1 MLQTVKDAC
10 RFDPKAID
18 YALSDQIESLDDLV
32 GHDAGAAEAFFGK
45 TYVTGGMHTLL
56 RQGLQ
61 RLAGSSGQAVFEL
74 KQSMGGGK
82 THSMLA
88 LGYLAANPG
97 LTHLVPKD
105 VVQGFSP
112 TAARVVAISGRSISR
127 DKHLWGD
134 IAEQLGKA
142 DEFVEFYKG
151 IPKGPN
157 DKDWEKLIGDEP
169 MLILLD
175 ELPPY
180 FGYGVTQPV
189 GGGTLADVTV
199 YAVSNL
205 LSAAL
210 KLKRL
215 CIVISNLSGSY
226 HDATKQIASMIQKAN
241 GDLQKESARQA
252 KSITPVELGSDE
264 IYHILRKRL
273 LLAEPDEGVIDSV
286 ATAFSEAISDA
297 VKSKT
302 VTKSA
307 EQIAD
312 EISASY
318 PFHPSFKHILALFK
332 DNEAFRQTRGLMTL
346 AAMMVRSVQARQI
359 NDVYLV
365 GCQHIDLSQPDI
377 RDGLTNIYDL
387 SGAIAHDIA
396 GTESGRGHAQVID
409 DQMGR
414 DSASQVARLLLM
426 ASLPEASGA
435 VKGLTKLQVVENLVA
450 PHSPALE
457 FDDAF
462 EQLRGECWY
471 LHRRENDAWVF
482 AKNENLRKKIEK
494 YAEGAPQPKIDAE
507 MQRRLLA
514 VFEPRRKIAY
524 SEILALPKVE
534 DIKTS
539 GGRLLLVLSPD
550 KKVPPE
556 DAKRLFDAVVQKN
569 NFCILTGDGSD
580 LAKLEDRVRRIWA
593 VAKVFAEDG
602 GDKSPNAPEL
612 NEETELA
619 EFEFNSTLT
628 TLFNRIYYPGRDPKS
643 GEATLLSV
651 AVKMTPTKAKDGK
664 SNSIDGETAVEEALA
679 SIGAAKLYKEITDA
693 NVDALRTRAEQM
705 LWIAGGDRRARWRDI
720 EEQAICNVR
729 WPWLPAKGLDE
740 LLRRAVNTGAW
751 RDNNDGYIEKGPF
764 PPAKT
769 SVKAVTRSRNDE
781 TGMATID
788 LTPIN
793 GGDKVRIHY
802 APTDAVSAASPV
814 VPDLTFESDAT
825 VLWFLAVDPE
835 GKHETGAAEKWT
847 NTLTITHDPKEVMGK
862 RTVSLSVK
870 PRGEIRWNLDG
881 TNVKDG
887 KVYTGPIDIP
897 GDGEATIY
905 AYAEDAGVS
914 APKTFT
920 IRPVTG
926 GKATIDPAKAAT
938 VAKKTKLATTTDT
951 FTALRAGKKTKAVFG
966 NGVAITVG
974 KGDRNATT
982 RFGPGTDLNSD
993 AIEAFI
999 TAARKAI
1006 GDEAADVEFTFG
1018 EFKFQSGADL
1028 TEFLQDTSGQISVD
1042 PTEVQQ

>member
-18 YALSDQIESLDDLV
+18 YALSDQIESLEDLV
-32 GHDAGAAEAFFGK
+32 GHEPGAAEAFFKK
-45 TYVTGGMHTLL
+45 TYVTGGMRTLL

-61 RLAGSSGQAVFEL
+61 RLSGVSGQAVFEL

-88 LGYLAANPG
+88 LGYLAANPS
-97 LTHLVPKD
+97 LTHLIPQD
-105 VVQGFSP
+105 IVQDFTP
-112 TAARVVAISGRSISR
+112 AKARVVALSGRSISR

-142 DEFVEFYKG
+142 EKFLEFYKG
-151 IPKGPN
+151 SPQAPN
-157 DKDWEKLIGDEP
+157 EKDWQDLIGDQP
-169 MLILLD
+169 TLILLD

-180 FGYGVTQPV
+180 FGYGVTQQV

-215 CIVISNLSGSY
+215 CVVISNLSGSY
-226 HDATKQIASMIQKAN
+226 QDASKQIAALIQRAVGN
-241 GDLQKESARQA
+241 LQQEAGRQA

-264 IYHILRKRL
+264 IYHILRRRL
-273 LLAEPDEGVIDSV
+273 LVAEPDEAVVDSA
-286 ATAFSEAISDA
+286 ATAYSEAISDA

-302 VTKSA
+302 VAKSA
-307 EQIAD
+307 EQIAG
-312 EISASY
+312 EIVASY

-332 DNEAFRQTRGLMTL
+332 DNEKFRQTRGLMTL
-346 AAMMVRSVQARQI
+346 AAMMVRSVQARHR

-365 GCQHIDLSQPDI
+365 GCQHIDLTQADI

-387 SGAIAHDIA
+387 SGAIAQDIA
-396 GTESGRGHAQVID
+396 GTESSRGHAQVID
-409 DQMGR
+409 DQMGG
-414 DSASQVARLLLM
+414 DAASQVASLLLM

-435 VKGLTKLQVVENLVA
+435 VKGLTKLQIVENLVA
-450 PHSPALE
+450 PHRSPIE

-462 EQLRGECWY
+462 EKLRAECWY
-471 LHRRENDAWVF
+471 LHRRDNDAWVF
-482 AKNENLRKKIEK
+482 DRNENLRKKIEK

-507 MQRRLLA
+507 LQRRLLA
-514 VFEPRRKIAY
+514 IFEPRRKVAY
-524 SEILALPKVE
+524 SEILALPKIE
-534 DIKTS
+534 DIKTG

-580 LAKLEDRVRRIWA
+580 LAKLEDNVRRIWA
-593 VAKVFAEDG
+593 VAKVKEEDG
-602 GDKSPNAPEL
+602 GEKSPNVTEL
-612 NEETELA
+612 NEEAGQA
-619 EFEFNSTLT
+619 EFAFNSTLT
-628 TLFNRIYYPGRDPKS
+628 SLFNKIYYPGRHPKD
-643 GEATLLSV
+643 GDGLLWVSL
-651 AVKMTPTKAKDGK
+651 KMTPTKAKDGK
-664 SNSIDGETAVEEALA
+664 SDIIDGETAVEEALA
-679 SIGAAKLYKEITDA
+679 STAASKLYKEINDK

-705 LWIAGGDRRARWRDI
+705 LWIAGGDRRARWKDI

-729 WPWLPAKGLDE
+729 WPWLPAKGLDD
-740 LLRRAVNTGAW
+740 LRRKAITTGDW
-751 RDNNDGYIEKGPF
+751 HDNGDGYVEKGPF

-769 SVKAVTRSRNDE
+769 SVKAVTRSRNDD

-802 APTDAVSAASPV
+802 AQTDDVSAASPV

-825 VLWFLAVDPE
+825 VLWFLAVDPD
-835 GKHETGAAEKWT
+835 GKHETGPPEKWM
-847 NTLTITHDPKEVMGK
+847 NTLTITYDPKEVMGK
-862 RTVSLSVK
+862 RTVTLSVK
-870 PRGEIRWNLDG
+870 PRGLIRWNLEG
-881 TNVKDG
+881 TNVKEG

-897 GDGEATIY
+897 GDGEATVY
-905 AYAEDAGVS
+905 VYAEDAGVS
-914 APKTFT
+914 ASKTFT
-920 IRPVTG
+920 IRAVTG
-926 GKATIDPAKAAT
+926 GKATIDPAKPAT
-938 VAKKTKLATTTDT
+938 VAKKTKLATTADT
-951 FTALRAGKKTKAVFG
+951 FVTIRAGKKTKATFG
-966 NGVAITVG
+966 NGVVVTVG
-974 KGDRNATT
+974 KGDKNATT
-982 RFGPGTDLNSD
+982 RFGPGTDLAPE

-999 TAARKAI
+999 SAARAAI
-1006 GDEAADVEFTFG
+1006 GDEAADVELTFG
-1018 EFKFQSGADL
+1018 EFRFASGADL
-1028 TEFLQDTSGQISVD
+1028 TEFLQETSEQITVD
-1042 PTEVQQ
+1042 PAEVQQ

>member
-18 YALSDQIESLDDLV
+18 YALSDQIESLEDLV
-32 GHDAGAAEAFFGK
+32 GHDAGAAEAFFKK

-88 LGYLAANPG
+88 LGYLAANPQLAG
-97 LTHLVPKD
+97 FVPKEIT
-105 VVQGFSP
+105 QGFTP
-112 TAARVVAISGRSISR
+112 ATARVVAISGRSISR

-142 DEFVEFYKG
+142 GDFVEFYKSS
-151 IPKGPN
+151 PQAPN
-157 DKDWEKLIGDEP
+157 EKDWVGLIGDEST
-169 MLILLD
+169 LILLD

-226 HDATKQIASMIQKAN
+226 HDATKQIAGMIQKSVGN
-241 GDLQKESARQA
+241 LQQEAGRQA

-264 IYHILRKRL
+264 IYFILRKRL
-273 LLAEPDEGVIDSV
+273 LLDEPDAGVVDSV

-312 EISASY
+312 EISAAY

-332 DNEAFRQTRGLMTL
+332 DNESFRQTRGLMTL
-346 AAMMVRSVQARQI
+346 AAMMVRSVQSRQT

-365 GCQHIDLSQPDI
+365 GCQHIDLTQADI
-377 RDGLTNIYDL
+377 RDGMTNIYDL

-396 GTESGRGHAQVID
+396 GTESARGHAQVID
-409 DQMGR
+409 EQMGR
-414 DSASQVARLLLM
+414 DSASQVARLVLM

-435 VKGLTKLQVVENLVA
+435 VKGLTKLQLVENLVA
-450 PHSPALE
+450 PLRSAIE
-457 FDDAF
+457 FDEAF
-462 EQLRGECWY
+462 EKLRGECWY
-471 LHRRENDAWVF
+471 LHRRDNDAWVF
-482 AKNENLRKKIEK
+482 AKNENLRKKIDK
-494 YAEGAPQPKIDAE
+494 YAEGAAQPKIDAE
-507 MQRRLLA
+507 LQRRLLA
-514 VFEPRRKIAY
+514 VFEPRRKVAY
-524 SEILALPKVE
+524 SELLALPKIE
-534 DIKTS
+534 DIKTG

-550 KKVPPE
+550 RKVPPE

-593 VAKVFAEDG
+593 VAKVREEDG
-602 GDKSPNAPEL
+602 GDKSPNVAEL
-612 NEETELA
+612 NEEAELA

-628 TLFNRIYYPGRDPKS
+628 SLFNRLYYPGRHPKD
-643 GEATLLSV
+643 GDGLLS
-651 AVKMTPTKAKDGK
+651 APLKMTPTKAKDGK

-679 SIGAAKLYKEITDA
+679 STGASKLYKEITDA
-693 NVDALRTRAEQM
+693 NADALRTRAEQM
-705 LWIAGGDRRARWRDI
+705 LWIAGGDRRARWKDV

-740 LLRRAVNTGAW
+740 LRKRAVNTGAW
-751 RDNNDGYIEKGPF
+751 RDNGDGYVEKGPF

-769 SVKAVTRSRNDE
+769 AVKAVTRTRDDD
-781 TGMATID
+781 GKATID
-788 LTPIN
+788 LTAIN

-802 APTDAVSAASPV
+802 APTDAVSASSPA
-814 VPDLTFESDAT
+814 VPDLTFETIET

-835 GKHETGAAEKWT
+835 GKHETGLAEKWT
-847 NTLTITHDPKEVMGK
+847 NTLTITHDPREVMGK
-862 RTVSLSVK
+862 RTVTLTVK

-881 TNVKDG
+881 TNVKEG

-897 GDGEATIY
+897 GDGETTIY

-914 APKTFT
+914 VSKNFA

-926 GKATIDPAKAAT
+926 GKATIDPGKPAT
-938 VAKKTKLATTTDT
+938 VAKKTKLATTADT
-951 FTALRAGKKTKAVFG
+951 FVTIRAGKKNRATFG
-966 NGVAITVG
+966 NGVVVTVG
-974 KGDRNATT
+974 KGDKNATT
-982 RFGPGTDLNSD
+982 RFGPGTDLAPD

-999 TAARKAI
+999 GAARTAI
-1006 GDEAADVEFTFG
+1006 GDESADVEFTFG
-1018 EFKFQSGADL
+1018 EFKFASGADL
-1028 TEFLQDTSGQISVD
+1028 TEFLQETSEQIKVD
-1042 PTEVQQ
+1042 PEEVQQ